1 MLVNSYSSSSSSSE
15 SSEDESRDVVVTKKR
30 KRKNDDSLGDERR
43 KKKDLPLPSCF
54 KTKGRIERIA
64 RSLAKTSC
72 SHTLPLTEKAEKS
85 VDSDGK
91 VRNFPHVEGNWPS
104 HIYIKGKIDI
114 FTRSNV
120 CSLKSS
126 TRLQFHR
133 NL

>member
-1 MLVNSYSSSSSSSE
+1 MLVSSYSSSSSSSSE

-85 VDSDGK
+85 VDIDGK

-104 HIYIKGKIDI
+104 HIYVKGKMKNIH
-114 FTRSNV
+114 SV
-120 CSLKSS
+120 
-126 TRLQFHR
+126 
-133 NL
+133 